1 MCGTPVFELRF
12 ELTASRP
19 PEYRVRLFLSADLSG
34 STAFKTAYQGPISW
48 VPKFKHFYSEF
59 LAQYTARYSDYCL
72 EHEACCGEL
81 ANELPKLWKTVGDEV
96 IFVNRVSS
104 CAQIFAYVHA
114 FIQALEV
121 YSRSLKKETDTAKLD
136 VKGNGWIASFP
147 YPNQTVVVTDQDV
160 DLVDKK
166 I

>member
-1 MCGTPVFELRF
+1 M
-12 ELTASRP
+12 
-19 PEYRVRLFLSADLSG
+19 
-34 STAFKTAYQGPISW
+34 
-48 VPKFKHFYSEF
+48 
-59 LAQYTARYSDYCL
+59 AQYTARYSDYCL

-96 IFVNRVSS
+96 IFVTVFQVARRYLRMFTLSFKPSKSIAAV
-104 CAQIFAYVHA
+104 
-114 FIQALEV
+114 
-121 YSRSLKKETDTAKLD
+121 KKRDDTAKLD